1 MIAAHFDECARVGQI
16 VLRPNRSW
24 TWRSNTYFLCTLLTV
39 SLIVAITFALR
50 GYWMVLPFSAL
61 EMSALAACLYFC
73 VRRTH
78 EQEVLTFSVEELI
91 VEKGHSE
98 PERIYR
104 FSRFFTRFHVEPAAH
119 PWYQDRIAVQARD
132 QRIEIGR
139 FLTPDE
145 KSRLVSQLRLMVN
158 RFR

>member
-39 SLIVAITFALR
+39 SLIVATAFALR
-50 GYWMVLPFSAL
+50 GYLDGAAVQRVGD
-61 EMSALAACLYFC
+61 ERTDACLYFC

-91 VEKGHSE
+91 VEKGHQE
-98 PERIYR
+98 PNASIA
-104 FSRFFTRFHVEPAAH
+104 SRVSLRGFHVEPAAH

-139 FLTPDE
+139 FLSPDE
-145 KSRLVSQLRLMVN
+145 KARLVSQLRLMVN

>member
-1 MIAAHFDECARVGQI
+1 VIAAHFDECDRVGQI
-16 VLRPNRSW
+16 ILRPNRSW
-24 TWRSNTYFLCTLLTV
+24 TWRSNTYFLGTLLTV
-39 SLIVAITFALR
+39 SLIVATTFALR

-61 EMSALAACLYFC
+61 EMSALTACLYYC

-78 EQEVLTFSVEELI
+78 EQEVLTFSVDELI
-91 VEKGHSE
+91 VEKGHRA
-98 PERIYR
+98 PERTYH
-104 FSRFFTRFHVEPAAH
+104 FSRFFTRFHVEPATH

-139 FLTPDE
+139 FLTPEE
-145 KSRLVSQLRLMVN
+145 KARLVSQLRLMVS